1 MLTNEQHLKDV
12 FLLYQTLFDDKN
24 ASFDKQE
31 GAYFREF
38 KKTYYT
44 LLLTDKGWLD
54 ETLQIE
60 IVHMQC
66 MSLILVYSHRVKSDT
81 WMQNNPLELR
91 KVDHGCEVELPTAD
105 IGVLS

>member
-1 MLTNEQHLKDV
+1 VLTNEQHLKDV

-81 WMQNNPLELR
+81 WMQSNPLELR
-91 KVDHGCEVELPTAD
+91 KVDHGCEVEIPTAD

>member
-1 MLTNEQHLKDV
+1 VLTNEQHLKDV

-66 MSLILVYSHRVKSDT
+66 MSLILVYSHRVKSDN
-81 WMQNNPLELR
+81 WM
-91 KVDHGCEVELPTAD
+91 
-105 IGVLS
+105 